1 MKLFQPL
8 QIGPLTLANRVF
20 MAPLT
25 RLRSLEPGDVPTPMM
40 AEYYRQRASAGL
52 IITEATQISFQA
64 KGYSGSPGIHSA
76 EQIAAWRH
84 INEGIHAEGGH
95 SAVQVW
101 HTGRVSHTSLQP
113 GGEAPVAPSAL
124 PAGART
130 TLRDEQGNLVRVET
144 SAPRA
149 LNENEIAGIVAD
161 FGQAAVNAREAGFD
175 FIELHAAHGYL
186 LHQFLT
192 PSANQREDRYGGS
205 VENRARIVL
214 EAVDAAIANWSAE
227 RVGIRV
233 FPLGGFNGVNNGE
246 DQEAAGLY
254 LIRELAKRNLA
265 YLHLSE
271 PDWAGGKPLRDEF
284 RQAIRAAYPGVII
297 AAGAYTA
304 EKGEDLIGRGLI
316 DAVAFGRSYI
326 ANPDLVQ
333 RLRVQ
338 APLNE
343 HRAQFDYAN
352 GPEGYTDY
360 PFLHQAMGAGEAWA
374 HR

>member
-1 MKLFQPL
+1 
-8 QIGPLTLANRVF
+8 
-20 MAPLT
+20 
-25 RLRSLEPGDVPTPMM
+25 
-40 AEYYRQRASAGL
+40 
-52 IITEATQISFQA
+52 
-64 KGYSGSPGIHSA
+64 
-76 EQIAAWRH
+76 
-84 INEGIHAEGGH
+84 
-95 SAVQVW
+95 
-101 HTGRVSHTSLQP
+101 
-113 GGEAPVAPSAL
+113 
-124 PAGART
+124 
-130 TLRDEQGNLVRVET
+130 
-144 SAPRA
+144 
-149 LNENEIAGIVAD
+149 
-161 FGQAAVNAREAGFD
+161 
-175 FIELHAAHGYL
+175 
-186 LHQFLT
+186 
-192 PSANQREDRYGGS
+192 
-205 VENRARIVL
+205 
-214 EAVDAAIANWSAE
+214 
-227 RVGIRV
+227 V
-233 FPLGGFNGVNNGE
+233 FPLGGFNGVDNGE

-360 PFLHQAMGAGEAWA
+360 PFLHQAMGAGEGWA

>member
-8 QIGPLTLANRVF
+8 HVGPLTLPNRVF

-25 RLRSLEPGDVPTPMM
+25 RLRSLEPGDIPTPLM
-40 AEYYRQRASAGL
+40 AEYYGQRASAGL
-52 IITEATQISFQA
+52 IISEATQISFQA
-64 KGYSGSPGIHSA
+64 KGYSGSPGIHTDA
-76 EQIAAWRH
+76 QIAGWQRVNAA
-84 INEGIHAEGGH
+84 IHAKGGH

-113 GGEAPVAPSAL
+113 GGDAPVAPSAL
-124 PAGART
+124 QADART
-130 TLRDEQGNLVRVET
+130 TLRDEQGQLMRVET
-144 SAPRA
+144 SAPRE
-149 LNENEIAGIVAD
+149 LSESEIGEIVAD
-161 FGQAAVNAREAGFD
+161 FGRAAVNAREAGFD

-192 PSANQREDRYGGS
+192 PSANVREDRYGGS

-214 EAVDAAIANWSAE
+214 EAVDAAIANWSAD
-227 RVGIRV
+227 RVAIRV
-233 FPLGGFNGVNNGE
+233 FPLGGFNGVDNDE

-254 LIRELAKRNLA
+254 LIGELAKRNLA

-271 PDWAGGKPLRDEF
+271 PDWAGGKPLRDAF
-284 RQAIRAAYPGVII
+284 REAIRAAYPGVIV

-304 EKGEDLIGRGLI
+304 DKAEDLLQRGLI
-316 DAVAFGRSYI
+316 DAAAFGRSFI
-326 ANPDLVQ
+326 ANPDLVE
-333 RLRVQ
+333 RLQ
-338 APLNE
+338 AKAPLNA

-360 PFLHQAMGAGEAWA
+360 PFLKQA
-374 HR
+374 

>member
-1 MKLFQPL
+1 MKLLQPL
-8 QIGPLTLANRVF
+8 QIGPLTLPNRVF

-25 RLRSLEPGDVPTPMM
+25 RLRSLEPGDVPTAMM

-76 EQIAAWRH
+76 EQIAAWQR
-84 INEGIHAEGGH
+84 INAGIHAEGGH

-113 GGEAPVAPSAL
+113 GGEAPVAPSAV

-130 TLRDEQGNLVRVET
+130 TLRDQQGNLVRVET

-149 LNENEIAGIVAD
+149 LSESEIADIVAD
-161 FGQAAVNAREAGFD
+161 FGQAATNAREAGFD

-233 FPLGGFNGVNNGE
+233 FPLGGFNGVDNGE

-271 PDWAGGKPLRDEF
+271 PDWAGGKPLRDGF
-284 RQAIRAAYPGVII
+284 REAIRAAYPGVII

-304 EKGEDLIGRGLI
+304 AKGEDLIGRGLI

-326 ANPDLVQ
+326 ANPDLVA
-333 RLRVQ
+333 RLREQ
-338 APLNE
+338 APLNA
-343 HRAQFDYAN
+343 HRPQFDYAN

-360 PFLHQAMGAGEAWA
+360 PFLQQA
-374 HR
+374 

>member
-8 QIGPLTLANRVF
+8 QIGPLTLPNRVF

-40 AEYYRQRASAGL
+40 AEYYRQRATAGL

-76 EQIAAWRH
+76 EQIAAWKT

-113 GGEAPVAPSAL
+113 GGNPPVAPSAL
-124 PAGART
+124 AADART
-130 TLRDEQGNLVRVET
+130 TLRDEQGDLMRVET
-144 SAPRA
+144 STPRA
-149 LNENEIAGIVAD
+149 LSEAEIADIVAD
-161 FGQAAVNAREAGFD
+161 FGHAAANAREAGFD

-205 VENRARIVL
+205 MENRARIVL

-233 FPLGGFNGVNNGE
+233 FPLGGFNGVDNGE

-254 LIRELAKRNLA
+254 LIKELAKRNLA

-271 PDWAGGKPLRDEF
+271 PDWAGGKPLRDTF
-284 RQAIRAAYPGVII
+284 REAIRAAYPGVII

-360 PFLHQAMGAGEAWA
+360 PFLKQA
-374 HR
+374 

>member
-1 MKLFQPL
+1 MKLLQPL
-8 QIGPLTLANRVF
+8 KVGPLTLPNRVF

-25 RLRSLEPGDVPTPMM
+25 RLRSLEPGDVPTPLM

-76 EQIAAWRH
+76 EQIAAWKH
-84 INEGIHAEGGH
+84 VNEGIHADGGH

-124 PAGART
+124 PAAART
-130 TLRDEQGNLVRVET
+130 TLRDEHGNLMRVET

-149 LNENEIAGIVAD
+149 LSEAEIAGIVAD
-161 FGQAAVNAREAGFD
+161 FGQAAANAREAGFD

-205 VENRARIVL
+205 IENRARIVL
-214 EAVDAAIANWSAE
+214 EAVDAAIASWSAE

-233 FPLGGFNGVNNGE
+233 FPLGGFNGVDNGE

-284 RQAIRAAYPGVII
+284 RQAIRAAYPGVIV

-316 DAVAFGRSYI
+316 DAVAFGRSFI
-326 ANPDLVQ
+326 ANPDLVE

-338 APLNE
+338 APLNA

-352 GPEGYTDY
+352 GAEGYTDY
-360 PFLHQAMGAGEAWA
+360 PFLKQA
-374 HR
+374 